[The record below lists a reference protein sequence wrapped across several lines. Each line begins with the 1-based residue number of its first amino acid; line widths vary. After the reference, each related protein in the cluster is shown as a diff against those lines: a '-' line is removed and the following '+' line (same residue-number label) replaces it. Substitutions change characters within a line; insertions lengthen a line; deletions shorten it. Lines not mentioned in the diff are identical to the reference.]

1 MMDNQRELIL
11 CQTIGEPFYLADLA
25 KYRDATTAFK
35 QAFSM
40 YFPQFEI
47 GYSYKTNPLAIF
59 CREANRIGAYAEVV
73 SSEELSW
80 ARHLGVPGERVIFNG
95 PCKDEDSI
103 NWCIDHGALV
113 NIDSWGDLAAVERAV
128 LGSGRELQRI
138 GVRVNFTSMG
148 LVSRFGFD
156 VSCPLTV
163 SVFRRLTA
171 VSPDC
176 EFVLHSHVADRSLE
190 SVETQAAGMSQFYL
204 TLLKQDICVSGF
216 NLGGGFMS
224 SLSDSLRSS
233 LGIEQVSFGDY
244 AATFHRVFDGYGI
257 DVRSFDFYAEP
268 GTAVVAGSL
277 SLFGQVVDLK
287 ERPDGTLIANTNLS
301 RFDAYARATLPDLPC
316 RLLTD
321 RVLQK
326 SKSSILLA
334 GYTCIESDILHTCFP
349 HELKCGDWIV
359 FDDVGSY
366 STVFKPPFIKGSH
379 LVLSLKESGEV
390 YIERNRQSWDQM
402 FTSESRET
410 RVL

>member
-1 MMDNQRELIL
+1 MDNQRELIL
-11 CQTIGEPFYLADLA
+11 CETIGEPFYLADLA
-25 KYRDATTAFK
+25 KFREATTAFK
-35 QAFSM
+35 QAFNM

-59 CREANRIGAYAEVV
+59 CREADRMGAYAEVV

-95 PCKDEDSI
+95 PCKDKDSI
-103 NWCIDHGALV
+103 NWCIDHGAVV
-113 NIDSWGDLAAVERAV
+113 NIDSWGDLAAVELAV
-128 LGSGRELQRI
+128 LGSGRKLK
-138 GVRVNFTSMG
+138 RVGIRLNFTAIG

-156 VSCPLTV
+156 VSCPSTV

-190 SVETQAAGMSQFYL
+190 SVETQAGGMAQFYF

-233 LGIEQVSFGDY
+233 LGVEQVGFGDY
-244 AATFHRVFDGYGI
+244 AETIYRAFDGSGI
-257 DVRSFDFYAEP
+257 DVSSFDFYAEP
-268 GTAVVAGSL
+268 GTAVVARSL
-277 SLFGQVVDLK
+277 SLYGQVIDLR
-287 ERPDGTLIANTNLS
+287 ERSDGSFIANTNLS

-316 RLLTD
+316 RLLSD
-321 RVLQK
+321 RVPQK
-326 SKSSILLA
+326 SKSSVLLA

-349 HELKCGDWIV
+349 SELKVGDWIV

-379 LVLSLKESGEV
+379 PVLSMKESGEV
-390 YIERNRQSWDQM
+390 CIERNRQSWDQM
-402 FTSESRET
+402 FTGESKET